1 MSKQVREYEN
11 KLKIKVTEMSSRE
24 ISNAKT
30 PPKDSAR
37 EILKSEYP
45 TIYNG
50 YKEIQDEQ
58 FELFAK
64 KHLDYGMHNVS
75 AGTNLDTPDEIEFA
89 MTGLWYR
96 LSDKINRWKNMI
108 ISGRKAQNETL
119 IDTFQD
125 VTNYGIIAQ
134 LVQRGLW
141 KND

>member
-1 MSKQVREYEN
+1 
-11 KLKIKVTEMSSRE
+11 
-24 ISNAKT
+24 
-30 PPKDSAR
+30 
-37 EILKSEYP
+37 
-45 TIYNG
+45 
-50 YKEIQDEQ
+50 
-58 FELFAK
+58 
-64 KHLDYGMHNVS
+64 MHNVS
-75 AGTNLDTPDEIEFA
+75 AGTNLDTQDETEFA

-134 LVQRGLW
+134 LVSRGMW

>member
-1 MSKQVREYEN
+1 MSD
-11 KLKIKVTEMSSRE
+11 RE
-24 ISNAKT
+24 IMNAKR
-30 PPKDSAR
+30 PPSAR
-37 EILKSEYP
+37 EVLKKEYP

-50 YKEIQDEQ
+50 YQSIIDEQ

-75 AGTNLDTPDEIEFA
+75 AGTNLDNSDEVEFA

-108 ISGRKAQNETL
+108 ISGRKAQNETI

-134 LVQRGLW
+134 LVKRGMW

>member
-1 MSKQVREYEN
+1 MSD
-11 KLKIKVTEMSSRE
+11 RE
-24 ISNAKT
+24 IMDAKH
-30 PPKDSAR
+30 PPSAR
-37 EILKSEYP
+37 EILQKEYP
-45 TIYNG
+45 TIYEG
-50 YKEIQDEQ
+50 YQSIVDEQ

-75 AGTNLDTPDEIEFA
+75 AGTNLDTADEVEFA

-119 IDTFQD
+119 IDTYQD
-125 VTNYGIIAQ
+125 ITNYGIIAQ
-134 LVQRGLW
+134 LVERGLW

>member
-1 MSKQVREYEN
+1 
-11 KLKIKVTEMSSRE
+11 MSSRE
-24 ISNAKT
+24 ISDAMSGKST
-30 PPKDSAR
+30 TAI
-37 EILKSEYP
+37 EILRDEYP
-45 TIYNG
+45 TIYNA
-50 YKEIQDEQ
+50 YKEVVDEQ